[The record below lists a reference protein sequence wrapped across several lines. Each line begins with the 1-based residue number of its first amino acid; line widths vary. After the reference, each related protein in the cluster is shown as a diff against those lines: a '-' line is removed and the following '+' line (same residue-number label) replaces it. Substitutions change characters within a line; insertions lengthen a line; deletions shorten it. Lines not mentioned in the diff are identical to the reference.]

1 MNPWTPLAL
10 ATFGWA
16 CSVVLSRAVLVEGI
30 NTWTL
35 IPLRMSFALISLLIY
50 MAISRRYWT
59 AHRPAWAR
67 GAVLGIV
74 AMALPMIFMTLGLED
89 LPVSLGSFLIALI
102 PIATIGAA
110 HFLVDGE
117 RFKVKALPG
126 LLIALIGTAVLVG
139 VGGVTIAGV
148 GDLWRGVAFVM
159 IGVILAG
166 MGGALTRRYALELSG
181 DKLVL
186 PQFTVSTVVVVIV
199 LPLISDFDV
208 STVEGV
214 DWLMIAAVGVL
225 GSTLAFTAF
234 LVAADVNPA
243 ARLALTGYSVPVLAV
258 AMAVVFL
265 GESLTVSIIVGAIL
279 IIVGVVMTE
288 RAEKEHVPE
297 PGAVTAG

>member
-59 AHRPAWAR
+59 AHRRAWAR

-110 HFLVDGE
+110 HFLVEGE

-234 LVAADVNPA
+234 LVAADVNSA

-258 AMAVVFL
+258 AMALVFL

-288 RAEKEHVPE
+288 RAEREHVPE

>member
-35 IPLRMSFALISLLIY
+35 IPLRMVFALISLLLY
-50 MAISRRYWT
+50 MAVSRRYWT
-59 AHRPAWAR
+59 ADRAAWTR
-67 GAVLGIV
+67 GAFLGIV
-74 AMALPMIFMTLGLED
+74 AMALPMISMTLGLED
-89 LPVSLGSFLIALI
+89 LPVSLGSLLIALI

-110 HFLVDGE
+110 HFLVDDE
-117 RFKVKALPG
+117 RFKAKALPG
-126 LLIALIGTAVLVG
+126 LLIALIGTGVLVG
-139 VGGVTIAGV
+139 VGGDTIAGV
-148 GDLWRGVAFVM
+148 GDLWRGVGFVM
-159 IGVILAG
+159 IGVLLSG
-166 MGGALTRRYALELSG
+166 VGGALTRRYALEVSG

-186 PQFTVSTVVVVIV
+186 PQFAVSTVVVVTV
-199 LPLISDFDV
+199 LPLVSDFDV
-208 STVEGV
+208 STVSGV
-214 DWLMIAAVGVL
+214 DWFIVAAVGIL

-234 LVAADVNPA
+234 LLAADVNSA

-258 AMAVVFL
+258 AMAIVFL
-265 GESLTVSIIVGAIL
+265 DESLTVSIVVGAIL

-288 RAEKEHVPE
+288 RANKEHVPE

>member
-59 AHRPAWAR
+59 AHRRAWAR

-110 HFLVDGE
+110 HFLVEGE

-186 PQFTVSTVVVVIV
+186 PQFTVSTVVVVVV

-234 LVAADVNPA
+234 LVAADVNSA

-258 AMAVVFL
+258 AMALVFL

-279 IIVGVVMTE
+279 IFVGVVMTE
-288 RAEKEHVPE
+288 RAEREHVPE

>member
-59 AHRPAWAR
+59 AHRRAWAR

>member
-1 MNPWTPLAL
+1 
-10 ATFGWA
+10 
-16 CSVVLSRAVLVEGI
+16 VLSRAVLVEGI

-35 IPLRMSFALISLLIY
+35 IPLRMSFALTSLLIY

-59 AHRPAWAR
+59 AHRRAWAR

-110 HFLVDGE
+110 HFLVEGE

-126 LLIALIGTAVLVG
+126 LLIALLGTAVLVG

-234 LVAADVNPA
+234 LVAADVNSA

-258 AMAVVFL
+258 AMALVFL

>member
-59 AHRPAWAR
+59 AHRRAWAR

-110 HFLVDGE
+110 HFLVEGE

-186 PQFTVSTVVVVIV
+186 PQFTVSTVVVVVV

-234 LVAADVNPA
+234 LVAADVNSA

-258 AMAVVFL
+258 AMALVFL

-288 RAEKEHVPE
+288 RAEREHVPE

>member
-1 MNPWTPLAL
+1 M
-10 ATFGWA
+10 
-16 CSVVLSRAVLVEGI
+16 VLSRAILVEGI

-35 IPLRMSFALISLLIY
+35 IPLRMVFALISLLVY
-50 MAISRRYWT
+50 MALSRRYWT
-59 AHRPAWAR
+59 TDRSAWVR
-67 GAVLGIV
+67 GAFLGIV

-89 LPVSLGSFLIALI
+89 LPVSLGSLLIALI
-102 PIATIGAA
+102 PVATIGAA
-110 HFLVDGE
+110 HFLVDDE

-139 VGGVTIAGV
+139 VGGETIAGV

-159 IGVILAG
+159 IGVVLSG
-166 MGGALTRRYALELSG
+166 MGGALTRRYALEVSG
-181 DKLVL
+181 DRLVL
-186 PQFTVSTVVVVIV
+186 PQFTVSTVLVVIV

-208 STVEGV
+208 STVNGV
-214 DWLMIAAVGVL
+214 DWLIIASVGIL

-234 LVAADVNPA
+234 LIAADVNSA

-265 GESLTVSIIVGAIL
+265 DESLTISIVVGAIL

-288 RAEKEHVPE
+288 RANKEHVPE